1 MIASARHM
9 DLRTYEAFQTLVP
22 RLDKQV
28 EDPVFNVNFP
38 GPLGFTGNY
47 RKHFRWNNV
56 NSSQIFFL
64 NGKRES
70 ASHSVM

>member
-47 RKHFRWNNV
+47 RKHFRWN
-56 NSSQIFFL
+56 
-64 NGKRES
+64 
-70 ASHSVM
+70 